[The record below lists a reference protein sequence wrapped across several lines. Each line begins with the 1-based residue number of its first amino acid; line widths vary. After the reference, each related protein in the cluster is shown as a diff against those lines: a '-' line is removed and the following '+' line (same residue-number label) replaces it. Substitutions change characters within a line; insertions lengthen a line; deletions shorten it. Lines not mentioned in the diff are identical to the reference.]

1 MKAIQYIIAAAA
13 LSLPLSSCVK
23 DDLYNTPHP
32 GMGALVVVP
41 DFFQRTDGTAAPA
54 EYVLAVDGGK
64 ECVASSLQQF
74 CYPQL
79 LTPASHSLV
88 AYNFTQGIEVAG
100 AMATVAVEADGLLV
114 PEPGYLFTHSSPV
127 TITADDTTRVEM
139 PMQQR
144 TRDLYIR
151 LTITEGDAARVAS
164 VNGRLDGIAAGL
176 DLQRGTLTADAGAVE
191 PVFAVNGNSVESHVR
206 LLGIAGSR
214 QTLVIEVAFTDGRSQ
229 TVESDVTQL
238 LANFGSDMTTPAE
251 IRGNLLLPVAA
262 GFDISI
268 TDLETDEREDVDLY

>member
-41 DFFQRTDGTAAPA
+41 DFSQRTDGTAAPA

-88 AYNFTQGIEVAG
+88 AYNPTQGIEVAG
-100 AMATVAVEADGLLV
+100 TMATVAVEADGLLV
-114 PEPGYLFTHSSPV
+114 SEPGYLFTHSSSV

-139 PMQQR
+139 PMRQR

-151 LTITEGDAARVAS
+151 FTITEGDAARVAS

-191 PVFAVNGNSVESHVR
+191 PVFAIDGNSVEAHVR
-206 LLGIAGSR
+206 LLGIAGGK
-214 QTLVIEVAFTDGRSQ
+214 QTLVIEVAFADGRSQ

>member
-1 MKAIQYIIAAAA
+1 
-13 LSLPLSSCVK
+13 
-23 DDLYNTPHP
+23 
-32 GMGALVVVP
+32 MGALVVVP